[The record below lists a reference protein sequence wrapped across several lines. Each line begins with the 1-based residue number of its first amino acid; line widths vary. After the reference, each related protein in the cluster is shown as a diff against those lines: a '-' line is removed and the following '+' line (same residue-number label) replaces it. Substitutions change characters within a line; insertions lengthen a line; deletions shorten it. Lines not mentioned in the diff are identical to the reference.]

1 MHLEVMRRFYL
12 LLLWVGLLP
21 SLFGAE
27 FKLLNGDKLIG
38 EPAGVSE
45 DGLVVRL
52 DVGGFSPRVGW
63 GKLTQETLK
72 QLMENPQAK
81 PFVEPFIE
89 VPVEIKQKERA
100 KKKEIIV
107 KEVPHVDRP
116 AGTGGFVSMLFK
128 PPAIVIVLL
137 LYVANIYAG
146 IEIARFKGRPLA
158 IVGAVCAFLPIL
170 GPLIFLATPGFGP
183 GGEYQEATAPPD
195 NSQLGAPDVQKAA
208 GAGGGGLGLA
218 GGHAKKPEAGGADPL
233 FTRADSTFDRRFFET
248 KFTPFFRLVPS
259 EDKVLFVKTAK
270 GEFQAK
276 RISRISMNEMH
287 LQLAKGN
294 TEVPVPFGEILEAQV
309 RART

>member
-12 LLLWVGLLP
+12 LVLLGGMLQ

-27 FKLLNGDKLIG
+27 FKLLNGDVLIG
-38 EPAGVSE
+38 EPAGITE

-52 DVGGFSPRVGW
+52 DVGGFSARVGW

-72 QLMENPQAK
+72 QLSENPQAK
-81 PFVEPFIE
+81 PFVEPFIDI
-89 VPVEIKQKERA
+89 PVEIKQKERA

-116 AGTGGFVSMLFK
+116 AVKGGFVAMLFK

-146 IEIARFKGRPLA
+146 VEIARFKGRPLA

-183 GGEYQEATAPPD
+183 GGEHHEVAPPD
-195 NSQLGAPDVQKAA
+195 NSQVGAPDVQKTA
-208 GAGGGGLGLA
+208 GAAGGLGLA
-218 GGHAKKPEAGGADPL
+218 GGHAKKPDAGGSDPL

-248 KFTPFFRLVPS
+248 KFTPFFRMVPS

-287 LQLAKGN
+287 LQLAKGGA
-294 TEVPVPFGEILEAQV
+294 EVPVPFGEVLEAQV
-309 RART
+309 RAKS

>member
-12 LLLWVGLLP
+12 LLLLAGLLP

-27 FKLLNGDKLIG
+27 FKLLNGDILIG
-38 EPAGVSE
+38 EPAGITE

-72 QLMENPQAK
+72 QLNENPQAK

-89 VPVEIKQKERA
+89 IPVEIKQKERA

-107 KEVPHVDRP
+107 KEVPHVERP
-116 AGTGGFVSMLFK
+116 VATGAFVSTLFK

-137 LYVANIYAG
+137 LYIANIYAG
-146 IEIARFKGRPLA
+146 VEIARFKGRPLA
-158 IVGAVCAFLPIL
+158 IVGAVCAFLPVL

-183 GGEYQEATAPPD
+183 GGDHHEHVAAPD
-195 NSQLGAPDVQKAA
+195 NSQQGAPDVQKGA
-208 GAGGGGLGLA
+208 GAASGLGLA
-218 GGHAKKPEAGGADPL
+218 GGHAKKPDTGGPDPL

-248 KFTPFFRLVPS
+248 KFTPFFRMVPS
-259 EDKVLFVKTAK
+259 EDKVLYVKTAK

-294 TEVPVPFGEILEAQV
+294 TEVPVPFGEVLEAQV
-309 RART
+309 RAKT